1 MKKQKLTVTCNG
13 KRYKLHPHDI
23 KKLSKLIKF
32 TTPLLPAYYEEY
44 SLTKVSDPQFVE
56 TMPSSDI
63 MDE

>member
-44 SLTKVSDPQFVE
+44 SLTKVSDP
-56 TMPSSDI
+56 
-63 MDE
+63 